1 MANITS
7 VKAIQILDSRG
18 LPTVSCRVETDDGLS
33 AISKVPSGASTG
45 EREALELRDGGNEY
59 LGKGVLRAVK
69 NINTKLADVLI
80 GMDARNQFEI
90 DQALIDLDGT
100 PAKKN
105 LGANA
110 ILAASIATLISGAK
124 SAKLPLYEHVNNLYC
139 SKFKANKQLSLPT
152 PMLNIINGG
161 EHANNNIDIQEFMV
175 MPIGAGSFNEC
186 MQWAIEIYGALKSL
200 LASKGLST
208 AVGDEGGFA
217 PDLKS
222 NHEAIEL
229 ILKSIED
236 CGLEAGKDI
245 VLALDTNHL
254 DKVDLN
260 RADQIVT
267 SRNKLFTHISKEKD
281 RLQKIFPDVRLHT
294 ASTTGTINHI
304 LVEALESTGFYALAG
319 YHAAGK
325 DIGCPFDFFYPS
337 DERHNFANQPQR
349 SVVGIPT
356 TDCLVEMVLEGRC
369 HEYLERH
376 LYNLN
381 FGHQL
386 NANSSLVFTAD
397 ITRVA
402 NCVGS
407 QLDLLTEFL
416 ARLSQKEII
425 NIQPLG
431 HLVDDFRTTNPTV
444 TPPTCF
450 LDQSRLFYY
459 DDNCQ
464 LVFDSSQPSQLKSIT
479 IFHRQL
485 AHLMEKN
492 PKSHQLLI
500 SNLRVVD

>member
-33 AISKVPSGASTG
+33 AVSKVPSGASTG

-59 LGKGVLRAVK
+59 LGKGVLKAVK

-110 ILAASIATLISGAK
+110 ILAASIAILRSGAK

-139 SKFKANKQLSLPT
+139 SKFKANKQLSLPV

-222 NHEAIEL
+222 NQEAIEL

-245 VLALDTNHL
+245 VLALDCAASEFFTDGKYVLKGENKSLDSNDFVDYLKSLVSSYPIRSIEDGMDENDFDGWSMLTNEL
-254 DKVDLN
+254 GN
-260 RADQIVT
+260 SIQIVGDD
-267 SRNKLFTHISKEKD
+267 LFVTNVKD
-281 RLQKIFPDVRLHT
+281 LQH
-294 ASTTGTINHI
+294 
-304 LVEALESTGFYALAG
+304 
-319 YHAAGK
+319 
-325 DIGCPFDFFYPS
+325 
-337 DERHNFANQPQR
+337 
-349 SVVGIPT
+349 GI
-356 TDCLVEMVLEGRC
+356 DKSL
-369 HEYLERH
+369 
-376 LYNLN
+376 
-381 FGHQL
+381 
-386 NANSSLVFTAD
+386 ANSILIKLNQIGTVGETLGAINLASQNNYSAVISHRSGETEDNTIAD
-397 ITRVA
+397 ISVGVSAGQIKTGAPCRSDRTSKYNRLLWIESDLGDSVSYA
-402 NCVGS
+402 NE
-407 QLDLLTEFL
+407 LFL
-416 ARLSQKEII
+416 
-425 NIQPLG
+425 
-431 HLVDDFRTTNPTV
+431 
-444 TPPTCF
+444 
-450 LDQSRLFYY
+450 
-459 DDNCQ
+459 
-464 LVFDSSQPSQLKSIT
+464 
-479 IFHRQL
+479 
-485 AHLMEKN
+485 
-492 PKSHQLLI
+492 
-500 SNLRVVD
+500 